1 MAKTERNLS
10 SQFVPCIVC
19 GAMVCVCHSIDKRFT
34 EEQEQ
39 AEARWGESEHLVE
52 EYRDGGCLAFFGKS
66 RQQFGTRL
74 IGKIWRIGHA
84 TSGRTRP
91 QAAWKFIVN
100 IIQGQIQFGAPYVRR
115 GPTKEPKQFSTAPS
129 KLCSTCTRK
138 RLDSTIE
145 ML

>member
-19 GAMVCVCHSIDKRFT
+19 GATVCVCHSIDKRFT
-34 EEQEQ
+34 PEVQGQ
-39 AEARWGESEHLVE
+39 AEGRWEGREHLLE

-74 IGKIWRIGHA
+74 IGKIGRIGHA

-100 IIQGQIQFGAPYVRR
+100 IIQGQIQFGAPCVRR
-115 GPTKEPKQFSTAPS
+115 GPTKEAKQFSTAPS
-129 KLCSTCTRK
+129 KLCSTCTHGR
-138 RLDSTIE
+138 DSTRQ
-145 ML
+145 